1 MMKNPYTVLEVQEDA
16 DDATIKKAYL
26 GMVRRYPPERFPDDF
41 QRIYRAYEQVKTVED
56 RLSYRLFHYT
66 LPEPADIATLL
77 LQKNKQ
83 QVPAS
88 RKEWQSLLSRDLQR
102 FCRELKL

>member
-1 MMKNPYTVLEVQEDA
+1 MKTPYEILEVKEDS
-16 DDATIKKAYL
+16 DDLGIKKAYL

-41 QRIYRAYEQVKTVED
+41 QRIYSAYELIRTEED
-56 RLSYRLFHYT
+56 RLAYRLFHCT
-66 LPEPADIATLL
+66 LPDPADIADLL
-77 LQKNKQ
+77 RQKDKQ

-88 RKEWQSLLSRDLQR
+88 REEWQTLLGHDLNL